1 MFNDVI
7 NGPASGEG
15 CIMWP
20 YGTARGY
27 PSIGRQGH
35 SRKVHRE
42 VCSHFNGERGPD
54 MDAMHSCH
62 QRLCIAPWHLSWGPR
77 AQNIADMVAADRHA
91 RGERNGKSKFTEQQ
105 IADIRHSPLSQ
116 SELGRL
122 YGVSPSTISR
132 IINRVSWKEGPH
144 A

>member
-1 MFNDVI
+1 
-7 NGPASGEG
+7 
-15 CIMWP
+15 
-20 YGTARGY
+20 
-27 PSIGRQGH
+27 
-35 SRKVHRE
+35 
-42 VCSHFNGERGPD
+42 
-54 MDAMHSCH
+54 
-62 QRLCIAPWHLSWGPR
+62 
-77 AQNIADMVAADRHA
+77 MVAADRHA